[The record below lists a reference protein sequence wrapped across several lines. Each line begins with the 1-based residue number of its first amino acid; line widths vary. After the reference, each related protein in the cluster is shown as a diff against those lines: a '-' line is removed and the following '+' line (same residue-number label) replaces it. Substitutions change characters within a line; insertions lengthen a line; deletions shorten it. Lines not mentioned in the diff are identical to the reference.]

1 MKFKTIALV
10 TVLALA
16 GCSTTKRGEG
26 EIESIRSQ
34 KLSTSFAR
42 EGIKIETD
50 CSWYTINK
58 SECDIISIEAVG
70 TAVSNGNT
78 ESNRRTALIRAG
90 DRARA
95 SVRHFIQEDVSS
107 SRVTN
112 TIAKNVEAAIDRVKS
127 RTNIGE
133 EVKMSD
139 TDAEKDTNYS
149 IRDNSNNT
157 AYQLTESIRVNAQ
170 GILRGFR
177 VIKEEVVGSQEVA
190 VTIRWD
196 KDSDRTSKILQKKFG
211 N

>member
-1 MKFKTIALV
+1 MNFKTIALV
-10 TVLALA
+10 TALA
-16 GCSTTKRGEG
+16 VTGCSTSKRGEG
-26 EIESIRSQ
+26 ELDSIRSQ

-70 TAVSNGNT
+70 TAIANGNT

-95 SVRHFIQEDVSS
+95 SVRHFIQEDVAS
-107 SRVTN
+107 SRVNN
-112 TIAKNVEAAIDRVKS
+112 TIAKNIEAANDRVKS

-139 TDAEKDTNYS
+139 TDAERDTNYS

-157 AYQLTESIRVNAQ
+157 AYNLTESIRVNAQ

-177 VIKEEVVGSQEVA
+177 VAKEEVVGQQEVA

-196 KDSDRTSKILQKKFG
+196 KDSERTGKLLQRKFG